1 VFGRWRDRTALHG
14 QIEWRQHV
22 AWRFGAVGF
31 AGAGVIGSG
40 IGALGPVRTTYGAG
54 LRFNL
59 STKEN
64 ANFSFDYARGQQR
77 ASAVSV
83 GFAEAF

>member
-1 VFGRWRDRTALHG
+1 
-14 QIEWRQHV
+14 
-22 AWRFGAVGF
+22 
-31 AGAGVIGSG
+31 VIGSG

-64 ANFSFDYARGQQR
+64 ANFSFDYARGQQS

>member
-1 VFGRWRDRTALHG
+1 
-14 QIEWRQHV
+14 
-22 AWRFGAVGF
+22 VG
-31 AGAGVIGSG
+31 AGAIGSG
-40 IGALGPVRTTYGAG
+40 IGALWSAPVRTTYGVG

-64 ANFSFDYARGQQR
+64 ANFSMDYARGQER
-77 ASAVSV
+77 ANVVSF

>member
-1 VFGRWRDRTALHG
+1 M
-14 QIEWRQHV
+14 
-22 AWRFGAVGF
+22 
-31 AGAGVIGSG
+31 
-40 IGALGPVRTTYGAG
+40 GALWSAPVRTTYGVG

-64 ANFSFDYARGQQR
+64 ANFSMDYARGQER
-77 ASAVSV
+77 ANVVSF